1 MNLPNKLTILR
12 ICMIPVFVAV
22 FFITAIPYNF
32 LISGVIFMLAAF
44 TDFLDGHIARKYN
57 LVTDLGKFLDPIAD
71 KVLVATAYIVMLVPV
86 GEHVAILPWYCAIGV
101 AIILARELIV
111 SGFRM
116 IAASKSVV
124 LAAEKS
130 GKIKT
135 TFQDVSAVVLLFGAS
150 IMPEEYSVL
159 NIIGL
164 AFFGVAILLTIIS
177 GAECLI
183 KNRKVIATK

>member
-150 IMPEEYSVL
+150 IMPEEYSIH

-164 AFFGVAILLTIIS
+164 ALFGVAILLTIIS

>member
-150 IMPEEYSVL
+150 IMPEEYSIL

-164 AFFGVAILLTIIS
+164 ALFGVAILLTIIS